1 MTLDIPARR
10 KLRLVS
16 KPSELDI
23 SRLKTLARE
32 LREWATQSNWPDLA
46 ERLIQAAE
54 SLEVQAVELEVGFYS
69 IRERPLRVECGRL
82 QRCIPTPT
90 KTAAHRPPLSGS

>member
-10 KLRLVS
+10 KQRLVS

-23 SRLKTLARE
+23 PRLKTLARE
-32 LREWATQSNWPDLA
+32 LREWATQSKWPDLA

-54 SLEVQAVELEVGFYS
+54 SLEVQAVELEVGF
-69 IRERPLRVECGRL
+69 
-82 QRCIPTPT
+82 
-90 KTAAHRPPLSGS
+90 